1 MRAGLELR
9 GDSAAAARIPVAT
22 SDTQATR
29 MFADMA
35 REKLQE
41 LAEGVRRGDLV
52 TPGDWVGEYAAVGN
66 VDETIRW
73 MDSMR
78 VGRDPLLW
86 SIPINPSL
94 DFIRNDPRYRAWEAK
109 LPWRHAPR

>member
-1 MRAGLELR
+1 
-9 GDSAAAARIPVAT
+9 
-22 SDTQATR
+22 
-29 MFADMA
+29 
-35 REKLQE
+35 
-41 LAEGVRRGDLV
+41 
-52 TPGDWVGEYAAVGN
+52 VGEA
-66 VDETIRW
+66 IRW